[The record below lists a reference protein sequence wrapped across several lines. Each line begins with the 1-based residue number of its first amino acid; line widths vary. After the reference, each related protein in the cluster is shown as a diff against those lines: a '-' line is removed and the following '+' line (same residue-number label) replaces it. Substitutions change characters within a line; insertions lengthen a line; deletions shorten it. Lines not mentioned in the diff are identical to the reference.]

1 MPAHFPI
8 NCGDFDNEGYPA
20 YAIIR
25 ELYLDVLN
33 VMKKTDLP
41 ALLLPL
47 LLLTLA
53 TSCIS
58 REYPV
63 TSTYS
68 ETAYRTEYVTEA
80 YTENET
86 AVDSVSDSYELQPF
100 YSWYSQNIAF
110 NGQTNFW
117 YMAYDIPQSP
127 PYDNLRL
134 KVSVWRQLQYEPV
147 SIRILDMTKGGQL
160 TTPAPAIYGDTGL
173 GQVKWTWITA
183 STTGTVITSG
193 GSTGSTSDNASE
205 EATYFTIGGASTTW
219 LDMANIQINQSKF
232 LGGRTNLWSRSEN
245 PQVFDL
251 DAGRAQKIG
260 IIICGPQNGWNARV
274 TLEGTFTRES
284 VTQNRVTRERQVAR
298 QVPYEVE
305 KQKTTY
311 QTRQVPFWEMF
322 SP

>member
-8 NCGDFDNEGYPA
+8 SCGDFDNAGYPA

-25 ELYLDVLN
+25 KLYLGGLSI
-33 VMKKTDLP
+33 MKKTDLA

-63 TSTYS
+63 TSTYR
-68 ETAYRTEYVTEA
+68 ETAYRTEYMTEA

-117 YMAYDIPQSP
+117 YIAYDIPQYP

-134 KVSVWRQLQYEPV
+134 KVSVWRQLQYEPA

-183 STTGTVITSG
+183 STTGTA
-193 GSTGSTSDNASE
+193 GSSSLSGSTSDNASGE
-205 EATYFTIGGASTTW
+205 VSGFVIGGASTTW

-232 LGGRTNLWSRSEN
+232 LGGRTNIWSKPEN

-260 IIICGPQNGWNARV
+260 IIICGPQNQWNARV
-274 TLEGTFTRES
+274 TLQGTFTRDS
-284 VTQNRVTRERQVAR
+284 VTQNRVTGERQVAS

>member
-8 NCGDFDNEGYPA
+8 KCGDFDNAGYPA

-25 ELYLDVLN
+25 KLYLDVLS
-33 VMKKTDLP
+33 VMKKTDLT

-47 LLLTLA
+47 LLLALA
-53 TSCIS
+53 MSCIS

-63 TSTYS
+63 TSTYR

-86 AVDSVSDSYELQPF
+86 TVDSVSDSYELQPF

-117 YMAYDIPQSP
+117 YIAYDIPQSP

-134 KVSVWRQLQYEPV
+134 KVSVWRQLQYEPA

-183 STTGTVITSG
+183 STTGTAS
-193 GSTGSTSDNASE
+193 SSSPSGSTSDNASGE
-205 EATYFTIGGASTTW
+205 VSGFVIGGASTTW

-232 LGGRTNLWSRSEN
+232 LGGRTNIWSKPEN

-274 TLEGTFTRES
+274 TLQGTFTRDS
-284 VTQNRVTRERQVAR
+284 VSQNPVTGERQVPV

-311 QTRQVPFWEMF
+311 QARQVPFWEIF